1 MIVACEMKLFISISH
16 MVISQPTGIQC
27 VACLALLFVCKITAS
42 HIGNLQGKVLFYLH
56 VEMWEQET
64 LGKSQDFEW

>member
-16 MVISQPTGIQC
+16 MGISQPTGIQC
-27 VACLALLFVCKITAS
+27 VACLVCKIYTAS